1 MLNSVWGKWRIKED
15 KMKRQRVLLRV
26 IIAIVVMLSLLGEV
40 SFADAQTGE
49 LNDDDS
55 AANTPT
61 AVAVIVN
68 DVIQIQG
75 RLTDASGNPINGSV
89 TVTASVYDVSVG
101 GTARCTDADVVTADH
116 GLFTMAMDYCTASDF
131 NGDQLFLGIKVGSDA
146 EMTPRQEIFAV
157 PYAWALRPG
166 AIVKGADSYLFIPG
180 NALVKNLNSDT
191 TRWDIQANG
200 AARIWR
206 GSAAGIKTIYIPI
219 QLPGVLYGQSVTIK
233 QLTVYYLCSNSTNAY
248 IDYTDLNVQTD
259 ADSWLGIVDD
269 NTNHVSTVASSYSL
283 SITQNNVLSSSQGIL
298 GLYMYLAFLNDT
310 DYVQLGGVRLL
321 LGHQ

>member
-1 MLNSVWGKWRIKED
+1 
-15 KMKRQRVLLRV
+15 MKSQMILLR
-26 IIAIVVMLSLLGEV
+26 ISIGIAILLLLFCVIG
-40 SFADAQTGE
+40 FAKAQTGE
-49 LNDDDS
+49 LNNDDS
-55 AANTPT
+55 PT
-61 AVAVIVN
+61 IAPNAVAIITN
-68 DVIQIQG
+68 DVVQIQG

-89 TVTASVYDVSVG
+89 TVTATIYDASVG
-101 GTARCTDADVVTADH
+101 GTARCNDADVVTTDH

-166 AIVKGADSYLFIPG
+166 AIVKGADSYFFIPG
-180 NALVKNLNSDT
+180 SALVKNLNSDT

-206 GSAAGIKTIYIPI
+206 GSALGVKTIYIPI

-269 NTNHVSTVASSYSL
+269 NTDHTSTVASSYSL
-283 SITQNNVLSSSQGIL
+283 SITQNNVLTGSRGIL
-298 GLYMYLAFLNDT
+298 GMYLYLAFQNDS

-321 LGHQ
+321 LSHQ